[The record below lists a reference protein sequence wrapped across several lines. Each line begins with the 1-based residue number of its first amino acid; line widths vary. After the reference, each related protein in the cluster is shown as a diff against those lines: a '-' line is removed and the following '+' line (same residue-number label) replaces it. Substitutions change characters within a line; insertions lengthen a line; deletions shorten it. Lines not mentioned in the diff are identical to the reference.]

1 MKRLLIFVFTIISLT
16 ITRAQTT
23 DFGVFA
29 GVSLYSG
36 DLTPSELGVYFT
48 QLHPAG
54 GVFARVNFS
63 ERFSGKLAINLGRV
77 SGDDND
83 FDRNSS
89 RRLSFRSDIAEVN
102 LTGEINLFSI
112 GNRKYGT
119 VLVPFVYGG
128 IGLFQF
134 NPQTLDNEQ
143 WVDLQPLGTEGQG
156 LPTYDDPYNLIQY
169 NIPMGIGLKLLL
181 NDYWTVTLEFGGRR
195 LFTDYL
201 DDISDT
207 IINYQDV
214 VKGNGEQA
222 ARLSNPRI
230 TQQDADITYFRG
242 SPFNDWYYMGGITV
256 GYNFSG
262 GARNTINRKGQACPT
277 F

>member
-1 MKRLLIFVFTIISLT
+1 MKRLLIILFSFSLSLAN
-16 ITRAQTT
+16 AQTA
-23 DFGVFA
+23 DFGVLA

-48 QLHPAG
+48 ELHPAG
-54 GVFARVNFS
+54 GIFARVNFS
-63 ERFSGKLAINLGRV
+63 DRFAGRLSLNFGRV
-77 SGDDND
+77 TGDDTS
-83 FDRNSS
+83 FDRNAS
-89 RRLSFRSDIAEVN
+89 RQLSFRSDIAEVN
-102 LTGEINLFSI
+102 LTGELHLVTL

-119 VLVPFVYGG
+119 LLVPYVYGG

-134 NPQTLDNEQ
+134 NPQSLDDGQ

-156 LPTYDDPYNLIQY
+156 LPTYEEPYQLVQY
-169 NIPMGIGLKLLL
+169 NIPMGLGLKIIL
-181 NDYWTVTLEFGGRR
+181 DDSWTVALEFGGRR

-207 IINYQDV
+207 LINYQDV

-230 TQQDADITYFRG
+230 QDVDADVTYFRG
-242 SPFNDWYYMGGITV
+242 SPFNDWYYIGGVSV

-262 GARNTINRKGQACPT
+262 GARDVTKGRGQGCPT